1 MMACWLAACFIVIAC
16 LMLMAFCLL
25 DSDGLLDIDG
35 LLDGLMVSAYFL
47 DGLMPYPLTIP
58 INHTLL
64 PSYLVTIPIFTIHI
78 LILIINRHHAHDH

>member
-1 MMACWLAACFIVIAC
+1 MDNHG
-16 LMLMAFCLL
+16 LL
-25 DSDGLLDIDG
+25 DVDGLLDVLVAI
-35 LLDGLMVSAYFL
+35 AYFL